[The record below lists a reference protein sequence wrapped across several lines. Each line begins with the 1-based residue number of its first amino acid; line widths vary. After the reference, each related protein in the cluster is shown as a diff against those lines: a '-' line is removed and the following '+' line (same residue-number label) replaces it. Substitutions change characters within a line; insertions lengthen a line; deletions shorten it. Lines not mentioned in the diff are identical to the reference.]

1 MGAAEYNFDYFTDN
15 GPVTPRVSKSPRV
28 KKYREGVRWASS
40 VAVAALTLAMVC
52 SLIYGKAQVNELNS
66 ELQKTS
72 ASLKA
77 AQDNYNY
84 LSSQLDQRSGL
95 QDLQQWA
102 SQRGMV
108 KLNKNQITYL
118 RLETQSRIEL
128 PKSGAEKLLDDMN
141 TGMLSLFDLLAP

>member
-1 MGAAEYNFDYFTDN
+1 MGAAVYNFDYFTDD
-15 GPVTPRVSKSPRV
+15 GPVTPRVTKSPRV
-28 KKYREGVRWASS
+28 KKYREGVRWASC
-40 VAVAALTLAMVC
+40 VAVAALTLAMAC

-66 ELQKTS
+66 DLQKTTS
-72 ASLKA
+72 SLKA

-118 RLETQSRIEL
+118 RLETESRIEL
-128 PKSGAEKLLDDMN
+128 PKSGAEKLLDDVN